1 MAHAYSCDVAE
12 RDYSIASTQLEL
24 ANARRQIK
32 VLEVQRGALSDDME
46 TARSACEV
54 LFAQLAEEQ
63 ESGDALKS
71 ELSNLQKALQIAAQ
85 GLSGADAEISRL
97 TDKISTAE
105 RHARVTIEAG
115 KKGSCEALAHAE
127 MKLAEALRREAQ
139 LEQSLMRE
147 RELKEKLEEVLAQE
161 RAKTSNYTDKSR
173 GATAEVVKL
182 RRELTDQR
190 GAVHELQ
197 RLLAERDGAAAV
209 LKEQLADAE
218 RRRLNANVTTDQGV
232 HVRLQDVQRRASEMA
247 RELGS
252 KTAALK
258 ALERQ
263 IGEQTAE
270 TASERNKAE
279 NYHIQVRELEAVMTA
294 NGLSMPDAP
303 LQGKNWISSV
313 SASKQGGSITKPAG
327 EIVQVKAVHTSNCIA
342 KTPSR
347 PYSGEGLSG
356 SPKSLF
362 TEEVAKETVLNVLDH
377 LSLSGYV
384 SPLAKTH
391 QISTAFD
398 DIEGEDGFVATRK
411 SGPYR
416 QAMADQSG
424 QADGVIVSTTLNK
437 VSIDIN
443 ALHAHSPLEAVGHG
457 EAKDKEKP
465 EDDEVSTYVGDEL
478 ETKVGDTPSDFT
490 STRRSTRVTPKMP
503 KAAAIH
509 EKTSSFVGGLRLP
522 LANIQK
528 PKTAELQ
535 IPKGVQHDSTTG
547 AGKKKRRLLNQVTVD
562 GSDAAHASL
571 LFGTGYKFGAPE

>member
-12 RDYSIASTQLEL
+12 RDYSIASTQLGL

-71 ELSNLQKALQIAAQ
+71 ELSNLQKALQIAAH

-398 DIEGEDGFVATRK
+398 DIETEGVDAVCIMRK
-411 SGPYR
+411 LGPYR
-416 QAMADQSG
+416 QTMTDQSEP
-424 QADGVIVSTTLNK
+424 ANHIVVPTTSNM

-443 ALHAHSPLEAVGHG
+443 ASYDPSASEEAERSEGK
-457 EAKDKEKP
+457 EAEKP
-465 EDDEVSTYVGDEL
+465 EVHKVATHMRDEL
-478 ETKVGDTPSDFT
+478 EMKDNDTNFKL
-490 STRRSTRVTPKMP
+490 TRRSKRVMQKSPKSVAMR
-503 KAAAIH
+503 
-509 EKTSSFVGGLRLP
+509 EKTPAFIGGLRMP
-522 LANIQK
+522 LANIHRPQTSEA
-528 PKTAELQ
+528 P
-535 IPKGVQHDSTTG
+535 IPKGDDRNIALG
-547 AGKKKRRLLNQVTVD
+547 AGKKKRRLLNHLTLD
-562 GSDAAHASL
+562 GPDAVQASL
-571 LFGTGYKFGAPE
+571 IFGTGDEFCVPE

>member
-443 ALHAHSPLEAVGHG
+443 ASHAHSPLEAVGHG

>member
-24 ANARRQIK
+24 ANSRRQIK

-46 TARSACEV
+46 TARSEYEV

-63 ESGDALKS
+63 ESGDALKR
-71 ELSNLQKALQIAAQ
+71 ELSNLRKALQTAAQ

-97 TDKISTAE
+97 TDEITTEE
-105 RHARVTIEAG
+105 RRARVTIEAG
-115 KKGSCEALAHAE
+115 KKGSSEALAQAE
-127 MKLAEALRREAQ
+127 KRLAEATRREAK
-139 LEQSLMRE
+139 LEQILVHE
-147 RELKEKLEEVLAQE
+147 REAREKLEDALAQE
-161 RAKTSNYTDKSR
+161 HAKTSNCTDKSR
-173 GATAEVVKL
+173 GASSEVVKL
-182 RRELTDQR
+182 RRELNDQR

-218 RRRLNANVTTDQGV
+218 RRKLNSNVISDQVV
-232 HVRLQDVQRRASEMA
+232 HVRLQDVQRRASEME

-263 IGEQTAE
+263 VGEQMAE
-270 TASERNKAE
+270 AASERNQTE
-279 NYHIQVRELEAVMTA
+279 NYRIQVRELKAVMTA
-294 NGLSMPDAP
+294 NGLTIPGAP
-303 LQGKNWISSV
+303 SRGTMWMSSL
-313 SASKQGGSITKPAG
+313 SASKQDGRTTKPAG
-327 EIVQVKAVHTSNCIA
+327 EVDPLKVVHTSNRTA
-342 KTPSR
+342 KTPLG
-347 PYSGEGLSG
+347 PCSGEGVSG
-356 SPKSLF
+356 SPRSPF
-362 TEEVAKETVLNVLDH
+362 TEKVAKETVVNVLDH